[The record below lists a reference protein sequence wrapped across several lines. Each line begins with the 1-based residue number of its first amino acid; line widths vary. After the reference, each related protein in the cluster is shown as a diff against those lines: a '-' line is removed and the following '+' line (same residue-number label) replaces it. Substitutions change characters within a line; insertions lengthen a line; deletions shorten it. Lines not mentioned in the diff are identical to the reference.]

1 MPRGGFDLPGETPD
15 IRGKVPVNRVD
26 AAIARVS
33 KRQHGVI
40 TRAQLLEIGVTPRAV
55 EHRVQVG
62 RLHRIHRGVYAV
74 GHAALTTEAT
84 FLSAVFAM
92 APAALLSRHAA
103 AAMWGIRK
111 PRRGDVDVIVVGRD
125 VRSRPGIRVHQA
137 GEIWEDDIAERDGI
151 PVTSPARTILDLA
164 SVLSEHHLKR
174 ALAKAEVEG
183 RLTHAQLRRPLER
196 HPRAKGRRTLERV
209 LDAGAARTRSALEAE
224 VAELTGATRI
234 NRIVAGHEVD
244 LYFPDRSLIV
254 EVDSE
259 RFHGASPTQLL
270 LDAEKDGRLRAS
282 GMEVMRVRQRD
293 PATTCR

>member
-92 APAALLSRHAA
+92 APAALLSHHAA

-183 RLTHAQLRRPLER
+183 RLTHAQLRRQLER

-209 LDAGAARTRSALEAE
+209 LDAGASRTRSALEAE

-259 RFHGASPTQLL
+259 RFHAASPTQLL